1 VYLRRYHNVKGQWAR
16 AGTEAQRETAPPG
29 RSLQAPPHD
38 RASLAVDQ
46 RGLPIVAGC
55 KPSQVGIVLLRNLG
69 TGAERRLI
77 EHGDLGWAHLSKR
90 GHYSSSA

>member
-29 RSLQAPPHD
+29 RRMQALAHD

-69 TGAERRLI
+69 ASANCGLI
-77 EHGDLGWAHLSKR
+77 EHGDLGRAHLSKR
-90 GHYSSSA
+90 WH